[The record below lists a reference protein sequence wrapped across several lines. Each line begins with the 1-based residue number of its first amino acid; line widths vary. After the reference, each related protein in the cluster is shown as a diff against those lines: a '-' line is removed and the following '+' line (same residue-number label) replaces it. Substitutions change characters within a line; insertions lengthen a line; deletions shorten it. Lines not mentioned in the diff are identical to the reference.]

1 MKLTEITNTARK
13 IIKQMNF
20 LYIEYSTYGK
30 VDTFH
35 KLWNM
40 IESNAKSEDQDIISH
55 TLLYKNKLTSDLIR
69 MLRNE

>member
-13 IIKQMNF
+13 TINKMNS
-20 LYIEYSTYGK
+20 LYIEYSIHGK

-40 IESNAKSEDQDIISH
+40 IEANTKSDDQDVSSQ

-69 MLRNE
+69 TLKK